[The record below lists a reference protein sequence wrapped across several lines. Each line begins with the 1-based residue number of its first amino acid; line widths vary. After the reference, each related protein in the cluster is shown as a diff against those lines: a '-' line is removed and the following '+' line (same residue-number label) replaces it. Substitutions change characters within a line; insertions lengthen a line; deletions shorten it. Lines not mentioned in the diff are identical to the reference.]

1 MKREEVQDLVDRGI
15 RELNEALAG
24 GHSDQ
29 LQKFLDTMA
38 LFPNYSF
45 NNCML
50 IALQFPEA
58 TLIQGFHAWRK
69 MGRTVIKGQKG
80 IGIIA
85 PMVYKAKTK
94 DEGKPKSEE
103 PDDKRAV
110 RGFKVV
116 HVFDVSQTEGDELPE
131 FAKVT
136 GDPGSNIA
144 AMEQVIR
151 NDGIE
156 LLYETIPGGAQG
168 LSKKGTILVAPELE
182 PAKTLMTLVHEYAH
196 EKLHADPERR
206 KSTTKTIRETEAEAV
221 AHVVCQAL
229 GIESLEHSADYIQL
243 YHGDQEVLF
252 KSMDEIQKTSA
263 SILKAIGA
271 MTAKSTSD
279 SKEVAV

>member
-1 MKREEVQDLVDRGI
+1 MKHDEIQDLVDRGI

-24 GHSDQ
+24 GKSNQ
-29 LQKFLDTMA
+29 LKLFLETMA
-38 LFPNYSF
+38 RFPNYSF

-85 PMVYKAKTK
+85 PMVYKAKDDDAK
-94 DEGKPKSEE
+94 SPDEGDK
-103 PDDKRAV
+103 DKRVV

-116 HVFDVSQTEGDELPE
+116 HVFDVSQTEGEDLPE

-136 GDPGSNIA
+136 GDPGANIA
-144 AMEQVIR
+144 VVEQLIR

-156 LLYETIPGGAQG
+156 LRYESIPGGAQG
-168 LSKKGTILVAPELE
+168 LSTKGAILIAPDLE

-206 KSTTKTIRETEAEAV
+206 KATTKTIRETEAEAV
-221 AHVVCQAL
+221 ANVVCQAIGVDCL
-229 GIESLEHSADYIQL
+229 KHSSDYIQL
-243 YHGDQEVLF
+243 YRGDQNVLF
-252 KSMDEIQKTSA
+252 KSLDHIQKTA
-263 SILKAIGA
+263 AEILKAIGKHSSQNDA
-271 MTAKSTSD
+271 ER
-279 SKEVAV
+279 KEAAV